1 MFFRCPLLYVGV
13 VLIIIYI
20 IMYLKNRLNKV
31 FSEPVRYTGGP
42 SFFLG
47 FRLFNHKNFRVKKN
61 TTTVEEPLSHELS
74 LKEIFKKEEQY
85 FMILDL
91 LREQKLIAANSAIWI
106 DNAKGRKTTII
117 ALIKFLQIQGY
128 YNVKRVLTYEQI
140 KDIAHNTFGVN
151 ISLGLIKH
159 IKFNDIIFKN
169 IPLAED

>member
-1 MFFRCPLLYVGV
+1 
-13 VLIIIYI
+13 
-20 IMYLKNRLNKV
+20 MYLKNRLNKV
-31 FSEPVRYTGGP
+31 FSEPARHTGGP

-61 TTTVEEPLSHELS
+61 TAPEYSGPSRHELS
-74 LKEIFKKEEQY
+74 LKEIFKNEEQY

-106 DNAKGRKTTII
+106 DNAKGKKTTII
-117 ALIKFLQIQGY
+117 ALLKFLQIQGY

-140 KDIAHNTFGVN
+140 KDIAHNSFGVN

-159 IKFNDIIFKN
+159 IKFNDIIFKY
-169 IPLAED
+169 IPIAED